1 MNRICSLVFMT
12 LLVTVGYASA
22 NDSVI
27 GAKAAQMNN
36 TPTLNE
42 MMQYAIQ
49 DEYLAHREYE
59 LIIEKFGNIKPFIN
73 IIKAE
78 SQHIKMLSV
87 IYENRG
93 LTLPED
99 TTAKIVSA
107 PMSLHDALQAGV
119 QAEIDNIAMYQAF
132 LDKPVL
138 SKPENSEVKTL
149 FKNLMNAS
157 KKHLSAFQ
165 RNLRNMNN

>member
-1 MNRICSLVFMT
+1 MNKIRSLIFIA
-12 LLVTVGYASA
+12 LLTTVGFASA
-22 NDSVI
+22 NNTVI
-27 GAKAAQMNN
+27 GAKAAQMNS

-59 LIIEKFGNIKPFIN
+59 LIIEKFGNTKPFTN

-87 IYENRG
+87 VYEHRG
-93 LTLPED
+93 LTLPRD
-99 TTAKIVSA
+99 TTANTVST
-107 PMSLHDALQAGV
+107 PTSLHDALQAGV

-132 LDKPVL
+132 LDNPML
-138 SKPENSEVKTL
+138 SKPENAEVKTL
-149 FKNLMNAS
+149 FNSLMNAS
-157 KKHLSAFQ
+157 KNHLSAFQ
-165 RNLRNMNN
+165 RNFKKYE